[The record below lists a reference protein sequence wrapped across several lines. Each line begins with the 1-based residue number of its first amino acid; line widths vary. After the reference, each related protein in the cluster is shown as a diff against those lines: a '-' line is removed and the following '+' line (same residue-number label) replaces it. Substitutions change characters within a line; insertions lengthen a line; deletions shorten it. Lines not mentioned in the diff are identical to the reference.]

1 MVFIGT
7 RTDIKNYIII
17 TIIIAGE
24 ILLVKLGRTEY
35 LEVVGFTMDTHGGVE
50 DFTQYLVL

>member
-35 LEVVGFTMDTHGGVE
+35 LEVVGFDRNTHRGAE
-50 DFTQYLVL
+50 DFTRYLVL